1 MTWVSEFLK
10 LSHLP
15 FLGQINSNRKK
26 NVSDFKADNQTAEEQ
41 IPTVEEALENAE
53 EALDQAEETV
63 TEDITALL
71 AESRVEADKHKDM
84 ALRIQADMEN
94 LRRRT
99 RIDIESA
106 HKYALDKFV
115 NALIPAMDSMEMG
128 MEASGKEDATLESL
142 REGID
147 MTFKQLIDVLGQ
159 FNVERV
165 DPKGEKFNP
174 ELHEALT
181 MIPSPDHESN
191 TVVDVIQ
198 KGYTLNERLVRA
210 ARVIVAQ

>member
-1 MTWVSEFLK
+1 M
-10 LSHLP
+10 
-15 FLGQINSNRKK
+15 
-26 NVSDFKADNQTAEEQ
+26 SDFKADNQTTEEQ
-41 IPTVEEALENAE
+41 IPTAEEALESAE
-53 EALDQAEETV
+53 EALEDAQETV
-63 TEDITALL
+63 TKDVESLL
-71 AESRVEADKHKDM
+71 AETRIEADKHKDM

-128 MEASGKEDATLESL
+128 MEASSKEDASIESI
-142 REGID
+142 REGIE
-147 MTFKQLIDVLGQ
+147 MTFKQLLDVLGQ

>member
-1 MTWVSEFLK
+1 M
-10 LSHLP
+10 
-15 FLGQINSNRKK
+15 
-26 NVSDFKADNQTAEEQ
+26 AENKVNEQELEQATDEQ
-41 IPTVEEALENAE
+41 IPTVDEST
-53 EALDQAEETV
+53 EETLEHAQEAV
-63 TEDITALL
+63 SDDIEALL
-71 AESRVEADKHKDM
+71 AEARVEADKHKDM

-99 RIDIESA
+99 RIDVENA

-128 MEASGKEDATLESL
+128 MDAASKEDASVESI

-147 MTFKQLIDVLGQ
+147 MTFKQLLDVLGE
-159 FNVERV
+159 FSVERL
-165 DPKGEKFNP
+165 DPKGEKFDP
-174 ELHEALT
+174 QLHEAMT

-191 TVVDVIQ
+191 VVVDVIQ
-198 KGYTLNERLVRA
+198 KGYSLNERLVRP

>member
-1 MTWVSEFLK
+1 M
-10 LSHLP
+10 
-15 FLGQINSNRKK
+15 
-26 NVSDFKADNQTAEEQ
+26 SDFKADKQTAEHAGQQTSEEQ
-41 IPTVEEALENAE
+41 IPTVDGAETMDEAQGDAQKDVKEDLA
-53 EALDQAEETV
+53 ALLEET
-63 TEDITALL
+63 
-71 AESRVEADKHKDM
+71 RHEADKNKDL
-84 ALRIQADMEN
+84 ALRTLADMEN

-99 RIDIESA
+99 RIDVESA

-128 MEASGKEDATLESL
+128 IDATTKEAVTIQSI
-142 REGID
+142 REGME
-147 MTFKQLIDVLGQ
+147 MTLKQMLDVLGE

-165 DPKGEKFNP
+165 NPLNEKFNP

-181 MIPSPDHESN
+181 MIPSPEHETN

-198 KGYTLNERLVRA
+198 KGYTLNGRLVRA

>member
-1 MTWVSEFLK
+1 MAES
-10 LSHLP
+10 
-15 FLGQINSNRKK
+15 KK
-26 NVSDFKADNQTAEEQ
+26 TEQPVEQMNEEH
-41 IPTVEEALENAE
+41 IPTVEETLDASDEALEQAQ
-53 EALDQAEETV
+53 EAV
-63 TEDITALL
+63 SEDVEALL
-71 AESRVEADKHKDM
+71 AELRSEAEKHKDM

-99 RIDIESA
+99 RLDVENA

-128 MEASGKEDATLESL
+128 MEAASKEEASIESI

-147 MTFKQLIDVLGQ
+147 MTFKQLLDVLAE
-159 FNVERV
+159 FNVERI
-165 DPKGEKFNP
+165 DPKGEKFDP
-174 ELHEALT
+174 QQHEAMT

-198 KGYTLNERLVRA
+198 KGYSLNERLVRA

>member
-1 MTWVSEFLK
+1 M
-10 LSHLP
+10 
-15 FLGQINSNRKK
+15 
-26 NVSDFKADNQTAEEQ
+26 SDFKADKHTAEKE
-41 IPTVEEALENAE
+41 IPTVEAALEEAE
-53 EALDQAEETV
+53 EGLEEAQEAV
-63 TEDITALL
+63 KEDVSALL
-71 AESRVEADKHKDM
+71 AESRIEAEKHKDM

-128 MEASGKEDATLESL
+128 MEASTKEDASIESI
-142 REGID
+142 REGIE

>member
-1 MTWVSEFLK
+1 M
-10 LSHLP
+10 
-15 FLGQINSNRKK
+15 
-26 NVSDFKADNQTAEEQ
+26 SDFKADKHTAEKE
-41 IPTVEEALENAE
+41 IPTVEAALEEAE
-53 EALDQAEETV
+53 EGLEEAQEAV
-63 TEDITALL
+63 KEDVSALL
-71 AESRVEADKHKDM
+71 AESRIEAEKHKDM

-128 MEASGKEDATLESL
+128 MEASTKEDASIESI
-142 REGID
+142 REGIE

-181 MIPSPDHESN
+181 MIPSPEHESN

>member
-1 MTWVSEFLK
+1 M
-10 LSHLP
+10 
-15 FLGQINSNRKK
+15 
-26 NVSDFKADNQTAEEQ
+26 SDFKADKHTAEKE
-41 IPTVEEALENAE
+41 IPTVEAALEEAE
-53 EALDQAEETV
+53 EGLEEAQEAV
-63 TEDITALL
+63 KEDVSALL
-71 AESRVEADKHKDM
+71 AESRIEAEKHKDM

-128 MEASGKEDATLESL
+128 MEASTKEDASIESI
-142 REGID
+142 REGIE

-181 MIPSPDHESN
+181 MIPSP
-191 TVVDVIQ
+191 
-198 KGYTLNERLVRA
+198 
-210 ARVIVAQ
+210 